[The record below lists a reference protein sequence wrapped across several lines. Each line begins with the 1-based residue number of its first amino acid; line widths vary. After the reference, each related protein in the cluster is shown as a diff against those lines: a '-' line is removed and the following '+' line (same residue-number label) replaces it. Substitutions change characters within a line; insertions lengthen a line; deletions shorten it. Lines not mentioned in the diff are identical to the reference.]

1 MRKFPLIL
9 KKLDMKRFVDRII
22 VFIAVIAPLTTIPQ
36 VLKIYLEK
44 QVAGLS
50 LETWLMYTVFN
61 IIWVAYGIF
70 HREKPII
77 ISSVL
82 WFTVDLLVAVG
93 ILVYS

>member
-44 QVAGLS
+44 KVAGLS